1 VKLRNCLFLQE
12 VDVTKG
18 SDLQR
23 RLCNEICFHSCCGH
37 LVVSVNSVVCLG
49 LGYENASGKGFIN
62 YLGT

>member
-1 VKLRNCLFLQE
+1 
-12 VDVTKG
+12 
-18 SDLQR
+18 LQR